1 MKQFFNI
8 SESKYQFNIFD
19 VTALLTVL
27 NVIGLICGIYYA
39 PIVGI
44 VNCIINIVFTIKNHG
59 YVNNYTTQIALL
71 VLNFFFLF

>member
-8 SESKYQFNIFD
+8 SQSKYQFNIFD
-19 VTALLTVL
+19 VTALFTVL

-44 VNCIINIVFTIKNHG
+44 VNCIINIVFTIKKHG
-59 YVNNYTTQIALL
+59 YVNNYITQIALL